1 MPKTYP
7 LKIFIFQMMLI
18 CCFFYQ
24 HSISQSLHVPIS
36 SAVIILNA
44 KSQFQSSPFSFPANT
59 ASLQQVQETVIG
71 FYGERRYMLNELS
84 NYSLA
89 VVFPTKSGNFGFDIN
104 KYGFSDYNDCSLAFG
119 YAKKINEKID
129 IGILFNGQL
138 LKCSAIEKY
147 YTLTSGLGF
156 VFHISERVSTHFQFA
171 KPVSVSP
178 NYDKEEKKQYHI
190 NAGIGYDVSKEFY
203 FGATLFKTKNETP
216 IVICGMQYLIKK
228 KALVK
233 YGFIG
238 ANSTMYGGFGFNWKN
253 MGIDISCSFH
263 PQLGITPGMSVTS
276 NFTK

>member
-7 LKIFIFQMMLI
+7 LKIFIFQLMLI
-18 CCFFYQ
+18 CCFFYK

-36 SAVIILNA
+36 SAVLNLSA
-44 KSQFQSSPFSFPANT
+44 KSQSQSNPFSFPANT

-89 VVFPTKSGNFGFDIN
+89 VVFPTKLGNFGFDVN
-104 KYGFSDYNDCSLAFG
+104 KFGFSDYNDCSLAFG

-129 IGILFNGQL
+129 LGMLFNGQL
-138 LKCSAIEKY
+138 VKCSATEKY

-156 VFHISERVSTHFQFA
+156 VFHLSERVSTHFQFA
-171 KPVSVSP
+171 KPVSVST
-178 NYDKEEKKQYHI
+178 NNKDEKKQYHI

-203 FGATLFKTKNETP
+203 LGATLYKVKNETP
-216 IVICGMQYLIKK
+216 IVICGMQYQIKK
-228 KALVK
+228 KAVVK

-238 ANSTMYGGFGFNWKN
+238 AFSTMYGGFGFDWKN

-276 NFTK
+276 NFAK

>member
-1 MPKTYP
+1 
-7 LKIFIFQMMLI
+7 LI
-18 CCFFYQ
+18 CCFFHK
-24 HSISQSLHVPIS
+24 HSIAQSLHVPLS
-36 SAVIILNA
+36 SAVLNLNA
-44 KSQFQSSPFSFPANT
+44 KSQFQSSPFSFPENT

-89 VVFPTKSGNFGFDIN
+89 VVFPTKLGNFGFNIN
-104 KYGFSDYNDCSLAFG
+104 KFGFSDYNDCSLAFG

-129 IGILFNGQL
+129 LGFLFNGQL
-138 LKCSAIEKY
+138 LKYSATEKY

-156 VFHISERVSTHFQFA
+156 VFHISEHISTHFQFA

-178 NYDKEEKKQYHI
+178 NIEKDEKKQYHI
-190 NAGIGYDVSKEFY
+190 TAGIGYDVSKEFY
-203 FGATLFKTKNETP
+203 VGATLYKTKNETP
-216 IVICGMQYLIKK
+216 IVICGMQYQIKK
-228 KALVK
+228 KAVVR

-238 ANSTMYGGFGFNWKN
+238 AVSTMYVGFGFVWKN

-276 NFTK
+276 NFTE